1 MDTELKQKIM
11 QCVEQ
16 FALTV
21 RMNLDYEDEQFDKLK
36 GLLSDLAKE
45 MRTATAIDKDLALNL
60 YALPQIV
67 RNMSL
72 AYAGPTASR
81 PDRFDRFEDA
91 WMDLDALVTECLQP
105 PVA

>member
-1 MDTELKQKIM
+1 
-11 QCVEQ
+11 
-16 FALTV
+16 
-21 RMNLDYEDEQFDKLK
+21 
-36 GLLSDLAKE
+36 
-45 MRTATAIDKDLALNL
+45 MRTATVIDKDLALNL

-81 PDRFDRFEDA
+81 PDRFDRLEDA

-105 PVA
+105 PVAWAGIPCLPPVVAIRFGINAPPNRLSQSARWNPK